1 MEGLLVI
8 LVSAISL
15 SFFLQQQQAEGKRST
30 FNPYF
35 FWDDWA
41 EQEEFIFSP
50 PTPETPMSIVATI
63 SPYTVYIYAKPKPYE
78 PNALPEDRFYTEIRI
93 PLRYTLAVVFGCKTE
108 EGWRKYDSPKPQH
121 CCSSN
126 TVISMISCLLKPKI
140 QSRVN
145 GFSTNQSTDWSLIS

>member
-63 SPYTVYIYAKPKPYE
+63 SPYTVYIYAKPNHMSPMLSPK
-78 PNALPEDRFYTEIRI
+78 IVS
-93 PLRYTLAVVFGCKTE
+93 TLKASHYDTPRVVFGCKTE

-140 QSRVN
+140 QSQVN